1 MSNENMTYENQNGV
15 PVDDGHTIA
24 DMSGIGDRI
33 KAAEESLS
41 GRDFASEL
49 QDAEE
54 RWAVILGTVKAAL
67 SVGAVYVIAFGILI
81 ALLIWLWT

>member
-1 MSNENMTYENQNGV
+1 MSNENLNGV

-24 DMSGIGDRI
+24 DMSGVGGRI
-33 KAAEESLS
+33 KAA
-41 GRDFASEL
+41 DKPFANEL
-49 QDAEE
+49 QDTEE

-67 SVGAVYVIAFGILI
+67 SVGFVYVLAFGIFI

>member
-1 MSNENMTYENQNGV
+1 MTYENQTGV

-24 DMSGIGDRI
+24 DMSGL
-33 KAAEESLS
+33 A
-41 GRDFASEL
+41 GRSETADKPFAHEL

>member
-1 MSNENMTYENQNGV
+1 MSDERMSNENLNGV

-24 DMSGIGDRI
+24 DMSALAGRSET
-33 KAAEESLS
+33 AEKP
-41 GRDFASEL
+41 FANEL
-49 QDAEE
+49 QDTEE

-67 SVGAVYVIAFGILI
+67 SIWAVYIIAFGVLI

>member
-1 MSNENMTYENQNGV
+1 MTYENQNGV

-24 DMSGIGDRI
+24 DMSGVGGRI
-33 KAAEESLS
+33 EAAKESLS
-41 GRDFASEL
+41 NRDFSSEL

-67 SVGAVYVIAFGILI
+67 SVGFAYVIAFGIFI